1 MLEAR
6 SAIDPLPPC
15 FAAGGG
21 MTLEERRDLVVLR
34 LVALGNEGTLT
45 NAFGSLPPPGAV
57 LETGEGA
64 RLVGLRPDQW
74 LLLTPDPAGRDG
86 SVARSWRER
95 LPGVAVMDEGHKHV
109 AIVLDG
115 PAAEAVLQK
124 GLSVD
129 LDPSA
134 FPLNG
139 AIQAGLAGHA
149 VLVLRE
155 AGGRFLL
162 AAQRSFAADLIE
174 WIYVTA
180 APFTGHAGR

>member
-6 SAIDPLPPC
+6 SAVDPLPPC
-15 FAAGGG
+15 FASGGG
-21 MTLEERRDLVVLR
+21 VTLDERRDLVVLR
-34 LVALGNEGTLT
+34 LVAYGDTAALT
-45 NAFGSLPPPGAV
+45 AAFGQLPPPGSV

-86 SVARSWRER
+86 SAARSWRGR
-95 LPGVAVMDEGHKHV
+95 LPGVALMDESHKHV
-109 AIVLDG
+109 GLVLDG

-134 FPLNG
+134 FPVG
-139 AIQAGLAGHA
+139 AAIQAGLAGHA

-155 AGGRFLL
+155 AGDRFFL
-162 AAQRSFAADLIE
+162 AVGRSFAADLIE
-174 WIYVTA
+174 WLYVTA
-180 APFTGHAGR
+180 APFTGHADR